1 MVLAERNTDSLRN
14 GRRSRGP
21 SPNGHVSDSSSEEEG
36 EKIRVGRDFQA
47 IVPECIP
54 VNERR
59 PEQCSERALLV
70 WSPTNDIPDQ
80 KLDEYISLAKEK
92 YGYNG
97 EQALG
102 MLFWHKHDLERAISD
117 LANFTPFPDEWTV
130 EDKVLFEQAFQFHGK
145 SFHRIRQML
154 PDKSIASL
162 VKYYYSWKKTRSRT
176 SLMDR
181 QVRKLAVHREEGSE
195 GGSELG
201 SNTDS
206 DSDDKK
212 WTIHRGIR
220 RKSGSPPHSA
230 QNSEDQSQKDAA
242 DGGKS
247 ACSNCGVACTHV
259 HISPKGSMCSTCFQH
274 WRRTGSVRP
283 TTGPVKRDRHC
294 HVLLRHK
301 RKPPKGMYINH
312 DDLVAMA
319 SGPPAAAPSAQ
330 GEQMLKAM
338 DREIVSLKRQVQNNK
353 QTLSSFKRKT
363 GEGIDEFRPA
373 DSTSRINA
381 RWTNDELL
389 LAVQGVRKYGK
400 DFRAIAEVIG
410 TKTEA
415 HMRSFFVNYRRRYNL
430 DAVLKEFESE
440 NGPIVDN
447 DEKEEKME
455 TDGVSSGSEPSTPTP
470 GASSPVTVG
479 QGHSPSKQA
488 YSKTPI
494 TASQASK

>member
-1 MVLAERNTDSLRN
+1 MVLADRNSETVRN

-21 SPNGHVSDSSSEEEG
+21 SPNGHASDSSSEEEAE
-36 EKIRVGRDFQA
+36 EKIRVGRDYQA
-47 IVPECIP
+47 VVPELIP
-54 VNERR
+54 APDRR
-59 PEQCSERALLV
+59 PEQCAERALLV
-70 WSPTNDIPDQ
+70 WSPTAEIPDY

-102 MLFWHKHDLERAISD
+102 MLFWHKHDLERAILD

-181 QVRKLAVHREEGSE
+181 QARKLAIHREEGSE

-206 DSDDKK
+206 DSDEKK

-220 RKSGSPPHSA
+220 RKSGSPPRPA
-230 QNSEDQSQKDAA
+230 QNNEE
-242 DGGKS
+242 G
-247 ACSNCGVACTHV
+247 
-259 HISPKGSMCSTCFQH
+259 
-274 WRRTGSVRP
+274 
-283 TTGPVKRDRHC
+283 
-294 HVLLRHK
+294 
-301 RKPPKGMYINH
+301 
-312 DDLVAMA
+312 
-319 SGPPAAAPSAQ
+319 AAP
-330 GEQMLKAM
+330 
-338 DREIVSLKRQVQNNK
+338 VQNNK
-353 QTLSSFKRKT
+353 QTLSSYKRKT
-363 GEGIDEFRPA
+363 AEGIEEFRPQ
-373 DSTSRINA
+373 DSNARINA

-400 DFRAIAEVIG
+400 DFKAIAEVLG

-415 HMRSFFVNYRRRYNL
+415 HVRSFFVNYRRRYNL
-430 DAVLKEFESE
+430 DAVLKEFEAE
-440 NGPIVDN
+440 NGPIVET

-455 TDGVSSGSEPSTPTP
+455 TDGVSSGSEASTPTP
-470 GASSPVTVG
+470 SASSPVTVG
-479 QGHSPSKQA
+479 SGANAPNAKQGFPKAPVGPGQA
-488 YSKTPI
+488 AK
-494 TASQASK
+494 